1 MTLVELGAIVEIIRD
16 LAVAVAA
23 ALGAYLAWKRLRPA
37 AQQASATERSA
48 SAADNQAALAR
59 RTYVTEQLR
68 LAVRDLR
75 TEELEV
81 RLAAIYVMRQIGRDF
96 PDLADPVF
104 ETLQGY
110 LAATGTD
117 YGNEPEPDILA
128 IQEILKSRLSSD
140 E

>member
-81 RLAAIYVMRQIGRDF
+81 RLAAI
-96 PDLADPVF
+96 
-104 ETLQGY
+104 
-110 LAATGTD
+110 
-117 YGNEPEPDILA
+117 
-128 IQEILKSRLSSD
+128 
-140 E
+140 